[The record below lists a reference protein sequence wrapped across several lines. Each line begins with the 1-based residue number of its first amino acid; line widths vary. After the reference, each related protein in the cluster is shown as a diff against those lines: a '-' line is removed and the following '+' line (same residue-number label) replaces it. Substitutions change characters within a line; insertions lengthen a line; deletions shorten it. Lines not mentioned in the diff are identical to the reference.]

1 MAKLAVTL
9 LLCLVSIPGIARAQQ
24 PSAPF
29 LTGNCATSDTI
40 ADPGQY
46 VEQPEKPAAIR
57 RDIPI
62 PPFPDTVHRAGYE
75 GKVVVAFIVEAD
87 GRVRQGKIAVVS
99 STDPALSRWACTSMP
114 KMRLDPA
121 RDHGR
126 KVASQVILPFA
137 FSVPAAPAVSKPPH
151 H

>member
-1 MAKLAVTL
+1 MLKRASTL
-9 LLCLVSIPGIARAQQ
+9 LLSLVSFAGIARAQQ
-24 PSAPF
+24 PPAPF
-29 LTGNCATSDTI
+29 LTGNCATTDTV

-87 GRVRQGKIAVVS
+87 GRVRQRRITVVS
-99 STDPALSRWACTSMP
+99 STDPVLSRWACTSIP
-114 KMRLDPA
+114 KMRLEPA
-121 RDHGR
+121 RDHGK

-137 FSVPAAPAVSKPPH
+137 YSVPATPADSKPTE
-151 H
+151 